1 MTAPVYDL
9 PVHKCLSEPELL
21 FHPERDEDRHQ
32 HPLVG
37 LSQYGPFSRSLVN
50 CILDPIRIAIV
61 APSSDSKKVDQLVM
75 ELEQRHKPRERS
87 QYLLQFPGFSNVF
100 GIRAVSGS
108 SDIRLEL
115 PGDLEQRLTK
125 TNKPHVLLAEEL
137 TRALDVLQAHRS
149 KFDVLLVYLPIRW
162 EHSFYGAP
170 NEDFDLHD
178 YLKAVSAVRAI
189 PVQIVREDRAFSYF
203 CRCSVMWRLGLA
215 LYCKAGGVPWK
226 LANVESEVAYI
237 GISYSVRKQSV
248 SEGLF
253 VTCCS
258 QVFDA
263 DGAGLEFLLYET
275 DDIQM
280 QSKNPFLSRT
290 AMRRVMAR
298 SLALYQRRH
307 AGRIPKRVVIH
318 KSTEFKPEEVDGC
331 FDAWQS
337 AEGLD
342 LIHIQQNVSWR
353 GVKIVPPRHGNN
365 IKGVASPYPCERGTY
380 LQIGQRDALLWT
392 QGNAPSAVG
401 GVNYYK
407 EGKGIPSP
415 LLLRR
420 FAGHG
425 TWDDSCRSIL
435 GLTKMNW
442 NNDLLYDRLPVTL
455 GYASVLARTV
465 KRMPHLGRKPYQLR
479 FFM

>member
-1 MTAPVYDL
+1 M
-9 PVHKCLSEPELL
+9 
-21 FHPERDEDRHQ
+21 
-32 HPLVG
+32 
-37 LSQYGPFSRSLVN
+37 
-50 CILDPIRIAIV
+50 
-61 APSSDSKKVDQLVM
+61 
-75 ELEQRHKPRERS
+75 
-87 QYLLQFPGFSNVF
+87 
-100 GIRAVSGS
+100 
-108 SDIRLEL
+108 
-115 PGDLEQRLTK
+115 
-125 TNKPHVLLAEEL
+125 
-137 TRALDVLQAHRS
+137 
-149 KFDVLLVYLPIRW
+149 
-162 EHSFYGAP
+162 
-170 NEDFDLHD
+170 
-178 YLKAVSAVRAI
+178 
-189 PVQIVREDRAFSYF
+189 
-203 CRCSVMWRLGLA
+203 
-215 LYCKAGGVPWK
+215 
-226 LANVESEVAYI
+226 
-237 GISYSVRKQSV
+237 
-248 SEGLF
+248 
-253 VTCCS
+253 
-258 QVFDA
+258 FDA

-280 QSKNPFLSRT
+280 ESKNPFLSRT

-365 IKGVASPYPCERGTY
+365 SKGVASPYPCKRGTY

-442 NNDLLYDRLPVTL
+442 NNDALYDRLPVTL